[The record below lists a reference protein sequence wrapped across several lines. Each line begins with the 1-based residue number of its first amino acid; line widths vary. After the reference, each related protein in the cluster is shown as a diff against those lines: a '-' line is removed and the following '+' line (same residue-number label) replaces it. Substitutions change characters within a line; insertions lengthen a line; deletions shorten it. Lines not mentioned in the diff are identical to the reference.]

1 MHRPPRFPEGS
12 RQKLLAALRKARTK
26 GQYRL
31 VLCLWLREVLAMNS
45 QQVALALDMSPSGV
59 KNVWWHYRQKGEALF
74 KEQGR
79 GGRRRQNLSVKAERD
94 FLDDLISQSMPGKR
108 VMDTRFI
115 QQAYETHLGR
125 RVTVSVIYR
134 LLKRHDWRPVDR
146 TQFRMPRGWEPYA
159 HSLREDLPDVPYE
172 IWRPGQLH

>member
-1 MHRPPRFPEGS
+1 LPEGS

-31 VLCLWLREVLAMNS
+31 VLCLWLREVLRMNS
-45 QQVALALDMSPSGV
+45 RQVALALDMSTSGV

-74 KEQGR
+74 KERGR
-79 GGRRRQNLSVKAERD
+79 GGRRHQNLSLKAERE
-94 FLDDLISQSMPGKR
+94 FLNGLMMQSTPGER

-115 QQAYETHLGR
+115 QQAYEKYVGR
-125 RVTVSVIYR
+125 PVAASVIYG
-134 LLKRHDWRPVDR
+134 LMKRHDWRPVDR

-159 HSLREDLPDVPYE
+159 RSLADDLPDVPYE